1 MQNVE
6 FHEDMSLNFLFNENQ
21 SPTTAIYVTHYSGY
35 FKEKKTL
42 NKYLIEFSI
51 KISVYHI
58 FFLGN
63 PYRKWNISWQE

>member
-35 FKEKKTL
+35 FKEKK
-42 NKYLIEFSI
+42 NI
-51 KISVYHI
+51 K
-58 FFLGN
+58 
-63 PYRKWNISWQE
+63 